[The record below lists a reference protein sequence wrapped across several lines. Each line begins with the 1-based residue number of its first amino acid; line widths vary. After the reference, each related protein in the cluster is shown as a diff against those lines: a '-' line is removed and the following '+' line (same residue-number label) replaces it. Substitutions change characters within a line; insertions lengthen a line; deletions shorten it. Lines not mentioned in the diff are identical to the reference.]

1 MLRKRKSRGNSKRN
15 GKKKKNDAKVKNLR
29 ISKHLGRCEKSLNVL
44 HSAERCFQ
52 STKDL
57 LSEATTRTGTTKF
70 EHLSITL
77 EQNLKDVTRFR
88 IAHETN
94 VSTSPEDSG

>member
-1 MLRKRKSRGNSKRN
+1 MPRKRKNRGNSKRN
-15 GKKKKNDAKVKNLR
+15 GKKKKIDAKVKNLR
-29 ISKHLGRCEKSLNVL
+29 ISKHLGQCKKSLNVL

-57 LSEATTRTGTTKF
+57 LSEATTGTTKF
-70 EHLSITL
+70 ENLSITL
-77 EQNLKDVTRFR
+77 EQNLKDVTRYR

>member
-29 ISKHLGRCEKSLNVL
+29 ISKHLGRCENSLNVL
-44 HSAERCFQ
+44 HSAESCLQ

-57 LSEATTRTGTTKF
+57 LSEATTGTTRF
-70 EHLSITL
+70 ENLSITL
-77 EQNLKDVTRFR
+77 GQNLKDVTRYQ

>member
-29 ISKHLGRCEKSLNVL
+29 ISKHLGQCKKSLNVL
-44 HSAERCFQ
+44 HSAESCLQ

-57 LSEATTRTGTTKF
+57 LSEATTGTTRF
-70 EHLSITL
+70 ENLSITL
-77 EQNLKDVTRFR
+77 EQNLKDVTRYR

-94 VSTSPEDSG
+94 ISTSPEDSG

>member
-29 ISKHLGRCEKSLNVL
+29 ISKHLGRCENSLNVL
-44 HSAERCFQ
+44 HSAESCLQ

-57 LSEATTRTGTTKF
+57 LSEATTGTTRF
-70 EHLSITL
+70 ENLSITL
-77 EQNLKDVTRFR
+77 EQNLKDVTRYR

-94 VSTSPEDSG
+94 ISTSPEDSG